1 MNFTYY
7 FRTDSSRKIK
17 VGIITRIKYF
27 LPRIISIIIISV
39 LGTAFILVPFS
50 IIGSCPP
57 GSPID
62 WAKTWDGGHQ
72 EIMHG
77 MVVDS
82 SKDIFIAG
90 EIWNYSNSSNDIFIL
105 KINESSNY
113 NRTWGEQL
121 YEEFCGMVL
130 DTEDNV
136 FIAGTSAGDLPR
148 VKDVFLL
155 KYSNNL
161 TLKWFTNWGGSGI
174 DSCTSIA
181 VDSQDNIYIIGM
193 MNYSNTDVFLVK
205 YNNSGIIQWNRTWTT
220 GFHNISEEAL
230 SLVIDSTDQIFL
242 GVKTNLT
249 GSEWFLLKY
258 DFYGNL
264 LSNTSYSKQVPLE
277 QLVLDST
284 DNLYAVG
291 SLNDMYLTKFDNNGN
306 LEWNLTCIQEILL
319 GTESIGIDRSDNI
332 YIAGNELINASAIL
346 YGYNM
351 TDYDTYLMKFNNTG
365 VLQWNKTI
373 SYGNNLYL
381 EILAFDPLGNIYL
394 GGSLEMIAPGSLS
407 YAIMIYDHLGNRKRS
422 EGGGC
427 IYGDGICKGIYAES
441 PNNFIVAINSPCY
454 NEENYDIR
462 VTKYTELDFSHCPP
476 MPNQWLLLTL
486 QIGLSTIFI
495 IIGISYLIIK
505 EKKRKIKVDV

>member
-1 MNFTYY
+1 MPFL
-7 FRTDSSRKIK
+7 
-17 VGIITRIKYF
+17 IT
-27 LPRIISIIIISV
+27 S
-39 LGTAFILVPFS
+39 
-50 IIGSCPP
+50 SCPP
-57 GSPID
+57 GSPII
-62 WAKTWDGGHQ
+62 WAKTWDGGYQ
-72 EIMHG
+72 EIMYD

-113 NRTWGEQL
+113 NRTWGEQF

-130 DTEDNV
+130 DKEDNV
-136 FIAGTSAGDLPR
+136 FIAGTSAGDLPG
-148 VKDVFLL
+148 VKDLFLL

-161 TLKWFTNWGGSGI
+161 TLKWFTNWGVTGI
-174 DSCTSIA
+174 NSCTSIA
-181 VDSQDNIYIIGM
+181 VDSQDNIYITGM
-193 MNYSNTDVFLVK
+193 MNYPNTDVFLVK

-220 GFHNISEEAL
+220 GFHNISEETL
-230 SLVIDSTDQIFL
+230 SLVIDSKDQIFL
-242 GVKTNLT
+242 GVKTNFT

-264 LSNTSYSKQVPLE
+264 LSDTSYTKQAPLE

-291 SLNDMYLTKFDNNGN
+291 SLNDMYLTKFDNNSN

-332 YIAGNELINASAIL
+332 YIAGNELIDASAIL

-351 TDYDTYLMKFNNTG
+351 TDYDTYLMKFNNAG
-365 VLQWNKTI
+365 ILQWNKTI
-373 SYGNNLYL
+373 SYDNNLYL

-407 YAIMIYDHLGNRKRS
+407 YAIRIYDHLGNRKGGA
-422 EGGGC
+422 GGGC
-427 IYGDGICKGIYAES
+427 FYGDGICKGIYAES
-441 PNNFIVAINSPCY
+441 PNNFIVAINSPC
-454 NEENYDIR
+454 NNKKNYDIW
-462 VTKYTELDFSHCPP
+462 VVKYNISNFNPCPP
-476 MPNQWLLLTL
+476 NPNQWLFFPL
-486 QIGLSTIFI
+486 QTGLSTFYI
-495 IIGISYLIIK
+495 IIGISFIIFSV
-505 EKKRKIKVDV
+505 KKRKMRVVGKNNVKI

>member
-1 MNFTYY
+1 M
-7 FRTDSSRKIK
+7 
-17 VGIITRIKYF
+17 
-27 LPRIISIIIISV
+27 
-39 LGTAFILVPFS
+39 PFS
-50 IIGSCPP
+50 IIYSCPP
-57 GSPID
+57 IPPID

-72 EIMHG
+72 EIMHD

-105 KINESSNY
+105 KINESINY
-113 NRTWGEQL
+113 NITWGEQW

-130 DTEDNV
+130 DTEDNI
-136 FIAGTSAGDLPR
+136 FIAGTSASYLPG
-148 VKDVFLL
+148 VKEVFLL

-161 TLKWFTNWGGSGI
+161 TLKWIINWSGTGI
-174 DSCTSIA
+174 DSCTLLA
-181 VDSQDNIYIIGM
+181 VDSQDNIYITGM
-193 MNYSNTDVFLVK
+193 MNYPNTDIFLIK

-220 GFHNISEEAL
+220 GFINISEEAL
-230 SLVIDSTDQIFL
+230 SLVIDSQDQIFL
-242 GVKTNLT
+242 GVKTNFT

-258 DFYGNL
+258 DFYGDL
-264 LSNTSYSKQVPLE
+264 LSNSSYTKQTPLE
-277 QLVLDST
+277 QLVFDST

-291 SLNDMYLTKFDNNGN
+291 SYNDMYLTKFDNNGN

-351 TDYDTYLMKFNNTG
+351 TDYDTYLMKFNNVG

-407 YAIMIYDHLGNRKRS
+407 YAIRIFDHLGNRNGS
-422 EGGGC
+422 HGGGC

-441 PNNFIVAINSPCY
+441 PNNYIAAINSPC
-454 NEENYDIR
+454 EKKGNYDIN
-462 VTKYTELDFSHCPP
+462 VVKYNESIINYCPP
-476 MPNQWLLLTL
+476 RPNQEFYFSL
-486 QIGLSTIFI
+486 QIGLNTFYLILGVLFI
-495 IIGISYLIIK
+495 IFTVI
-505 EKKRKIKVDV
+505 KRKR

>member
-1 MNFTYY
+1 M
-7 FRTDSSRKIK
+7 
-17 VGIITRIKYF
+17 
-27 LPRIISIIIISV
+27 
-39 LGTAFILVPFS
+39 PFS

-77 MVVDS
+77 MIVDS